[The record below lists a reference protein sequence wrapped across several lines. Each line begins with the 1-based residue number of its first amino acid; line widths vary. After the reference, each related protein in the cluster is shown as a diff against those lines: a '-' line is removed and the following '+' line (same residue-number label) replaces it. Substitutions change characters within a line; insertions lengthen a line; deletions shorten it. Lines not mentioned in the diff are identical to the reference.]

1 MNKWKKVT
9 GVTGLYLHTNGKYYL
24 RRNYPKRSFQS
35 LRTSNL
41 KEAKYRLKTFINSQY
56 GRVERNERRIITF
69 GDIAEEFVK
78 QELPQQPI
86 RTKTKENISQSLKQ
100 LKKQEDIWKT
110 PLNELSSKVLTKFI
124 EQLPCVS
131 NAKRNYFSYSIN
143 KVFDYGTDLQLIKEG
158 TLEKVKSFP
167 TKARKVDLP
176 SDQKFEDLVTCL
188 LHPKLIKRKRK
199 SLPKDWK
206 NKTTNQLMREMKA
219 SLSTVKRRITEE
231 KNGKKSNVA
240 RTETVFTFLFLCYT
254 GLRKSEAT
262 NLKWGDV
269 KKDQIVVRGTKSNA
283 SNRVLP
289 IWKKL
294 EQILD
299 QIKGSRLSTEK
310 NENVLKCKR
319 IDKQLGRACKYL
331 KIPYLRH
338 HDLRHYFA
346 TKSIQ
351 AGVDIPTV
359 AKWLGHADGGVMVM
373 KVYTNIMNQHSIDQ
387 ANKLKFGVNTL
398 LA

>member
-9 GVTGLYLHTNGKYYL
+9 GITGLYLHINGKYYL

-78 QELPQQPI
+78 EELPQQSI
-86 RTKTKENISQSLKQ
+86 RTKTKENISHSLKQ
-100 LKKQEDIWKT
+100 LKKQEDIWKR
-110 PLNELSSKVLTKFI
+110 PLNELSSKVLTKSI
-124 EQLPCVS
+124 EQLPCIS
-131 NAKRNYFSYSIN
+131 NAKRNYISYSIN
-143 KVFDYGTDLQLIKEG
+143 KVLGYSTDLQLIKEG

-176 SDQKFEDLVTCL
+176 SDKKFADLVAYL
-188 LHPKLIKRKRK
+188 LHPKTIKRKRK

-219 SLSTVKRRITEE
+219 SQSTVKRRIAEE
-231 KNGKKSNVA
+231 KNGGKSNVA

-269 KKDQIVVRGTKSNA
+269 KKDRIVVRGTKSMA

-289 IWKKL
+289 IWQKL

-299 QIKGSRLSTEK
+299 QIKSSRLTTEK
-310 NENVLKCKR
+310 NDNVLKCKR
-319 IDKQLGRACKYL
+319 IDKPLGRACKYL

-359 AKWLGHADGGVMVM
+359 AKWLGHADGGVMAM
-373 KVYTNIMNQHSIDQ
+373 KVYTNIMNQHSIEQ
-387 ANKLKFGVNTL
+387 ANKLKFGTNTP

>member
-1 MNKWKKVT
+1 
-9 GVTGLYLHTNGKYYL
+9 
-24 RRNYPKRSFQS
+24 
-35 LRTSNL
+35 
-41 KEAKYRLKTFINSQY
+41 
-56 GRVERNERRIITF
+56 
-69 GDIAEEFVK
+69 
-78 QELPQQPI
+78 
-86 RTKTKENISQSLKQ
+86 
-100 LKKQEDIWKT
+100 
-110 PLNELSSKVLTKFI
+110 
-124 EQLPCVS
+124 
-131 NAKRNYFSYSIN
+131 
-143 KVFDYGTDLQLIKEG
+143 
-158 TLEKVKSFP
+158 
-167 TKARKVDLP
+167 
-176 SDQKFEDLVTCL
+176 
-188 LHPKLIKRKRK
+188 LIKRKRK